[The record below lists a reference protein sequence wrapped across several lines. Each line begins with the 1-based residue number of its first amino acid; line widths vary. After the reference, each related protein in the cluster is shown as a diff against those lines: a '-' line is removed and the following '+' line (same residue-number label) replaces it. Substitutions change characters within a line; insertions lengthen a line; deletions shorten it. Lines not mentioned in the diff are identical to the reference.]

1 MELKDIH
8 DIESKEK
15 RIRKLFAQHDELKAQ
30 YKMNSEDS
38 AALMDLTLFKIKVIL
53 EDLPSDRRNGV

>member
-30 YKMNSEDS
+30 YNMMQISEQFTDYHIHVFPVT
-38 AALMDLTLFKIKVIL
+38 MEIK
-53 EDLPSDRRNGV
+53 E

>member
-15 RIRKLFAQHDELKAQ
+15 RIRKLFTEHDAIKAQ
-30 YKMNSEDS
+30 YKINFEDS

>member
-1 MELKDIH
+1 MEVKDIY